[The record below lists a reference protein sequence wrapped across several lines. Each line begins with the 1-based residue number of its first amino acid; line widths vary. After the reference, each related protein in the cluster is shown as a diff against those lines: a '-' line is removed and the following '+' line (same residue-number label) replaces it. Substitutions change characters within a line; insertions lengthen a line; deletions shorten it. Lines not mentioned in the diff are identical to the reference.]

1 MASPMS
7 SSKCSCHVLGAS
19 TTPSRAIN
27 KPDTIFLICSPILL
41 SDNNISRYRQLELP
55 IRKENIE
62 PMQAARSAL
71 SHEKSS
77 LGSGPPSCVLWR
89 KKLRVPVFTRHPR
102 GSRED
107 HRSSHA
113 RSSSNANCPHSKSSD
128 NYKGHLNAKHSHRSS
143 DNDTSQCSDN
153 TNQRGHRSGQ
163 MPW

>member
-1 MASPMS
+1 MS
-7 SSKCSCHVLGAS
+7 Q
-19 TTPSRAIN
+19 RE
-27 KPDTIFLICSPILL
+27 LL

-102 GSRED
+102 GSRDD
-107 HRSSHA
+107 HS
-113 RSSSNANCPHSKSSD
+113 
-128 NYKGHLNAKHSHRSS
+128 SS
-143 DNDTSQCSDN
+143 DNDTSQCSDT

>member
-1 MASPMS
+1 MQDASLYGHGLDPIE
-7 SSKCSCHVLGAS
+7 LIFGLF
-19 TTPSRAIN
+19 AI
-27 KPDTIFLICSPILL
+27 PGRVL

-128 NYKGHLNAKHSHRSS
+128 NYKGHLNAKHDHRSS
-143 DNDTSQCSDN
+143 DNDTSQCSDT